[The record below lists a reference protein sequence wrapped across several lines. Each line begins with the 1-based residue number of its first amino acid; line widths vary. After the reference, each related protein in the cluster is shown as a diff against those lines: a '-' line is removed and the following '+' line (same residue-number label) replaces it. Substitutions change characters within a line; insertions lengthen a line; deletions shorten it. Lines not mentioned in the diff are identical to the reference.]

1 MQRSYQIV
9 SIIDKRRPLARKI
22 ENVEA
27 NLRSIATALHQ
38 LEKHRDV
45 LLAKVDDP
53 GTKGRLREI
62 DCSAIQQNID
72 MELVTLSN
80 LRSRFSRDTLNV
92 GVVGRARQG
101 KSRLLQSLTGLTT
114 SEIPDGEHQHCTGVR
129 STIHHNHTETHAEV
143 WFHSERSFLDEVIA
157 PYYEQLR
164 LGSRPISIQE
174 FADSP
179 LPSHLSSQA
188 VAQSKYEH
196 LLRYHRYLDKYRDA
210 LLEASPR
217 RIPRQDIREYVAQ
230 DTQDGQRIYFNYLA
244 VREVKIFCPFPNQ
257 DISKVALVDM
267 PGLGDTGIGDAE
279 RMIKTLGRDIDIVLF
294 VRMPTAMGD
303 FWGTEDVELYD
314 MASSALMELPVK
326 EWSFMVL
333 NHVSSVSG
341 KDDNQRNCQSLAETR
356 TEKHIEVVDCITADC
371 ADAEESNAHILDRVL
386 DYLTRRIDVLDRQY
400 ASSCQDR
407 LNQLQKMLKVELDKA
422 HDTWRQTSQDNW
434 FPEFVR
440 LFDKLWTD
448 LTGGLEALLSTLILD
463 RDVDDKNFKPA
474 VETAIQ
480 DCRTDTGIPTLQEI
494 ERRARKTGSYDI
506 AYAEYLHEVR
516 TYLSKRFLSLDT
528 ALKESLEADKSKVV
542 SVLVQE
548 GKLGKLADGEGSEFL
563 KAFAEH
569 IPDNLSGLRLG
580 FQTLATFDLQYRGL
594 VQHRIRKYLDV
605 LDPDRTPFKLRGN
618 FIDLAFDLRSKRLVD
633 TRKPDAEGILKNLK
647 LAQAEAVNNCEKELK
662 TLLQEPSQAGF
673 AIVEEFVDRVLR
685 AEGVKAEWQIFLQ
698 EVAADVWS
706 NEFDLTIRVA
716 QLRGDWL
723 KVVDQVAKA
732 SSPEAVNFSK

>member
-1 MQRSYQIV
+1 
-9 SIIDKRRPLARKI
+9 
-22 ENVEA
+22 
-27 NLRSIATALHQ
+27 
-38 LEKHRDV
+38 
-45 LLAKVDDP
+45 
-53 GTKGRLREI
+53 
-62 DCSAIQQNID
+62 
-72 MELVTLSN
+72 
-80 LRSRFSRDTLNV
+80 
-92 GVVGRARQG
+92 
-101 KSRLLQSLTGLTT
+101 
-114 SEIPDGEHQHCTGVR
+114 
-129 STIHHNHTETHAEV
+129 
-143 WFHSERSFLDEVIA
+143 
-157 PYYEQLR
+157 
-164 LGSRPISIQE
+164 
-174 FADSP
+174 
-179 LPSHLSSQA
+179 
-188 VAQSKYEH
+188 
-196 LLRYHRYLDKYRDA
+196 
-210 LLEASPR
+210 
-217 RIPRQDIREYVAQ
+217 
-230 DTQDGQRIYFNYLA
+230 
-244 VREVKIFCPFPNQ
+244 
-257 DISKVALVDM
+257 M

-314 MASSALMELPVK
+314 MASSALMELPIK